1 MSHINII
8 YNRNLY
14 KVPHLLYY
22 GLRSGSASCA
32 GYENVKLSRYQQMQK
47 EVRTMNVFV
56 ANLIIVHHHCRE
68 ICCKKIKNKR
78 LINVGVKI

>member
-22 GLRSGSASCA
+22 RLYSGSASCA
-32 GYENVKLSRYQQMQK
+32 GYENVKLSRYQQTQE
-47 EVRTMNVFV
+47 EVRTTTVFV
-56 ANLIIVHHHCRE
+56 ANLIMTIIAAE
-68 ICCKKIKNKR
+68 KKR
-78 LINVGVKI
+78 FFFRKITKY

>member
-56 ANLIIVHHHCRE
+56 ANLIMTIIIAEKCFA
-68 ICCKKIKNKR
+68 KK
-78 LINVGVKI
+78 L

>member
-32 GYENVKLSRYQQMQK
+32 EYENVKLSRYQQMQK
-47 EVRTMNVFV
+47 EVRTINIFV
-56 ANLIIVHHHCRE
+56 TNLIMTI
-68 ICCKKIKNKR
+68 IITTKIKDFS
-78 LINVGVKI
+78 KITQH